1 MLRRFVKRLSL
12 LRLRIM
18 NRIKNKPRRSREE
31 ILSEIKKLIST
42 KGYIY
47 ALAEIL
53 SQDFFVDTRDV
64 ANINWRARLHNNEF
78 ALLMGLMLKTPG
90 IDFQEISKREIAK
103 AIKHTRTL
111 LDELHWTY
119 NYDFGSRL
127 AAKADKIGTM
137 TEADKRREFEEIF
150 GSKDMII
157 ESTFYGD
164 SGYYDVQCFEL
175 APKLYQQDAEW
186 LANKTAFDIA
196 KAHTIYRAINELT
209 NAMHYGRG
217 HEDEFA
223 RKSIPES
230 APPMRAIDEFAFPLG
245 LIVKST
251 KRLDK
256 NVSEKEIKEFLDMFS
271 CVAGDQLE
279 SFNEPGDENIY
290 TYKPI
295 IKFSDKIYFLPNK
308 MFLAAAIYKSP
319 LYWMRQDADYA
330 DTANKHIGD
339 IAEDITYD
347 YFVKIFGKK
356 NVYKHIDIYKSK
368 NRLTDIDV
376 MAVLGNTVVIA
387 QNKSK
392 KMTLSA
398 LAGDA
403 EAIRTDFK
411 KAVIDPYKQGIKVRD
426 TILGNESYKL
436 IDDKG
441 QQITLP
447 QGIEH
452 AYILCVSNE
461 PYPAV
466 MTQMRT
472 FLTNV
477 DQLPPMQISLFDLDL
492 MAEYLQDPYEFV
504 FYIKQR
510 LENHEGILSEN
521 EIIHLAFHLKYGLF
535 MPKDSNMLS
544 LDESFGQLLD
554 ADYYHRKM
562 GTPKPK
568 DKDALLPTWKNEA
581 YDKIIEMVKK
591 LGNPMQTDII
601 FFLMTIPHDIVDTIT
616 EYIGKVNEL
625 AGKDN
630 GYHDFSM
637 PIENNGKP
645 WGGITYIAGSSLQGI
660 LKRLEVITEINKYRA
675 KADTWL
681 AIGARSDGIIGIIAF
696 NNKPWKQ
703 AKDMDEALDFY
714 QKHTHGR
721 QIKIDRTDDEM
732 E

>member
-1 MLRRFVKRLSL
+1 MSRL
-12 LRLRIM
+12 
-18 NRIKNKPRRSREE
+18 KNKPRRSREE
-31 ILSEIKKLIST
+31 ILSDIKELISS

-64 ANINWRARLHNNEF
+64 ANVNWRARLHNNEF
-78 ALLMGLMLKTPG
+78 ALLMGLMLKNPT
-90 IDFQEISKREIAK
+90 IDFREISKREIAK
-103 AIKHTRTL
+103 TIKRTRVL

-119 NYDFGSRL
+119 NYDFGNRL
-127 AAKADKIGTM
+127 VAMTSKVATMSNADK
-137 TEADKRREFEEIF
+137 KREFTDVF

-164 SGYYDVQCFEL
+164 SGFYDIQCFEL
-175 APKLYQQDAEW
+175 APKLYSQDAEW
-186 LANKTAFDIA
+186 LSKNTVFDIS
-196 KAHTIYRAINELT
+196 KAQTIYRAINDLT
-209 NAMHYGRG
+209 NAMHYGRN
-217 HEDEFA
+217 HEDEFIG
-223 RKSIPES
+223 KTIPES
-230 APPMRAIDEFAFPLG
+230 APPMRAIDEFAFPLN
-245 LIVKST
+245 LIVKSV

-256 NVSEKEIKEFLDMFS
+256 GISEKEVKDFLELFS
-271 CVAGDQLE
+271 CAPGDQLDT
-279 SFNEPGDENIY
+279 FNEPGYENIY

-295 IKFSDKIYFLPNK
+295 IKFADEIYFLPSK

-319 LYWMRQDADYA
+319 LYWMRQDTGYA

-339 IAEDITYD
+339 ITEEITYD

-356 NVYKHIDIYKSK
+356 NVYKHIDIYKGK

-376 MAVLGNTVVIA
+376 LAVLGNTVVIA

-392 KMTLSA
+392 KMTQSA
-398 LAGDA
+398 LSGDA
-403 EAIRTDFK
+403 DAIRIDFK
-411 KAVIDPYKQGIKVRD
+411 KAVIDPYEQGIKVRD
-426 TILGNESYKL
+426 TILGDEPYKL
-436 IDDKG
+436 IDANG

-461 PYPAV
+461 PYPAA

-472 FLTNV
+472 FLTSI
-477 DQLPPMQISLFDLDL
+477 DHLPPIQISLFDLDL
-492 MAEYLQDPYEFV
+492 MAEYLKDPYEFV

-510 LENHEGILSEN
+510 LENHEGILSGN
-521 EIIHLAFHLKYGLF
+521 EIIHLAYHLKYGLF
-535 MPKDSNMLS
+535 MPKDANMLS

-568 DKDALLPTWKNEA
+568 DKDALLPSWKNEA

-591 LGNPMQTDII
+591 LGDPMQTDIV
-601 FFLMTIPHDIVDTIT
+601 FFLMTIPHDIIDTLT

-625 AGKDN
+625 AGKDS

-645 WGGITYIAGSSLQGI
+645 WGGITYIAGSSLQGT
-660 LKRLEVITEINKYRA
+660 LKRLEVIAEMNKYRA
-675 KADTWL
+675 KADAWL
-681 AIGARSDGIIGIIAF
+681 AIGARSDGVIGIMAF
-696 NNKPWKQ
+696 NNKAWKQ

-714 QKHTHGR
+714 QRNTRGR
-721 QIKIDRTDDEM
+721 MIEINRSDDNNE
-732 E
+732 

>member
-1 MLRRFVKRLSL
+1 MSKQK
-12 LRLRIM
+12 
-18 NRIKNKPRRSREE
+18 NRPRDE
-31 ILSEIKKLIST
+31 ILADLRNLVSS

-53 SQDFFVDTRDV
+53 SQDFFVDTTDV
-64 ANINWRARLHNNEF
+64 ANVNWRKRLHNNEF
-78 ALLMGLMLKTPG
+78 ALLVGLILKDQAIG
-90 IDFQEISKREIAK
+90 FQEISEREIAK
-103 AIKHTRTL
+103 AIKQTRIL

-119 NYDFGSRL
+119 NYDLGSRL
-127 AAKADKIGTM
+127 AARASTIGTM
-137 TEADKRREFEEIF
+137 TEAEKRREFEGIF

-164 SGYYDVQCFEL
+164 SGFYDVQCFEL
-175 APKLYQQDAEW
+175 APKLYKQDADW
-186 LANKTAFDIA
+186 LAEKTAFDIA

-209 NAMHYGRG
+209 NAMHYGRS
-217 HEDEFA
+217 HEDEFIG
-223 RKSIPES
+223 KSIPES
-230 APPMRAIDEFAFPLG
+230 APPMRAVDEFAFPLD

-256 NVSEKEIKEFLDMFS
+256 NISEGEVEEFLEMFS
-271 CVAGDQLE
+271 CAAGDQL
-279 SFNEPGDENIY
+279 SNFNEPGDENIY

-295 IKFSDKIYFLPNK
+295 IKFSEKIYFLPSK
-308 MFLAAAIYKSP
+308 MFLAAAIFKSP
-319 LYWMRQDADYA
+319 LYWMRQDTSYA

-339 IAEDITYD
+339 IAEDITCD
-347 YFVKIFGKK
+347 YFMKIFGKG
-356 NVYKHIDIYKSK
+356 NVYKHIDIYKGK

-376 MAVLGNTVVIA
+376 MAILGNAVVIA

-392 KMTLSA
+392 KMTMPA
-398 LAGDA
+398 LAGNA

-411 KAVIDPYKQGIKVRD
+411 KAVIDPYEQGIKVRD
-426 TILGNESYKL
+426 TILGDEPYKL

-441 QQITLP
+441 NQVTLP
-447 QGIEH
+447 QGIER

-477 DQLPPMQISLFDLDL
+477 DQLPPIQVSLFDLDI

-510 LENHEGILSEN
+510 LENHEGILSGN
-521 EIIHLAFHLKYGLF
+521 EIIHLAYHLKYGLF
-535 MPKDSNMLS
+535 MPKGSNMLS

-568 DKDALLPTWKNEA
+568 DKDALLPTWKNKD
-581 YDKIIEMVKK
+581 YHKIIEMAKK
-591 LGNPMQTDII
+591 LGDPMQTDIV
-601 FFLMTIPHDIVDTIT
+601 FFLMTIPHDIVDTLT
-616 EYIGKVNEL
+616 EYIVKVNEL
-625 AGKDN
+625 AAKDN

-645 WGGITYIAGSSLQGI
+645 WGGVTYIAGSSLQGT
-660 LKRLEVITEINKYRA
+660 LKRLEVIAEMNKYRA
-675 KADTWL
+675 KGDIWL
-681 AIGARSDGIIGIIAF
+681 AIGARNDGLIAIMAF
-696 NNKPWKQ
+696 NNKPWQ
-703 AKDMDEALDFY
+703 QTNDMDEALDFY
-714 QKHTHGR
+714 QKNTHG
-721 QIKIDRTDDEM
+721 QMIELKSDH
-732 E
+732 